1 MAYKCMFFSLT
12 PPPSLR
18 SMLARELLQL
28 LLTDLGNLLGKRV
41 DAVGGTLG
49 GSVGDLHSLV
59 RHTMRRTVATP
70 PPQKTQSLRCPWM
83 SHRDSD

>member
-1 MAYKCMFFSLT
+1 MAYKCMYVSLT

-18 SMLARELLQL
+18 SMLARERLQL
-28 LLTDLGNLLGKRV
+28 LLTDLGNLLGRRV

-59 RHTMRRTVATP
+59 RHTIHRTVAT
-70 PPQKTQSLRCPWM
+70 PQKTQSLRCPWM